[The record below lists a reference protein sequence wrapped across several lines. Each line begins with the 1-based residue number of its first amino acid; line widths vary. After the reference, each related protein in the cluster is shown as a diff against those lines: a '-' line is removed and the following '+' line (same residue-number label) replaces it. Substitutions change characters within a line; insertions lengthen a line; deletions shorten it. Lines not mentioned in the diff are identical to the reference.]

1 VRDSLDELE
10 RGGCVCHAANRMLS
24 SERISVACTVSG
36 LNNLRRL
43 RAFPAS
49 LRTGGAGVTPPRDI
63 GEMRRPDA
71 TPAGANYSMLSSSS
85 IITR

>member
-1 VRDSLDELE
+1 MRLPCREQDAFQ
-10 RGGCVCHAANRMLS
+10 RT
-24 SERISVACTVSG
+24 ISVACAVSG

-49 LRTGGAGVTPPRDI
+49 LRTGGAGVTARHRGRNEETGCD
-63 GEMRRPDA
+63 
-71 TPAGANYSMLSSSS
+71 TAGANYSMLSSSS

>member
-1 VRDSLDELE
+1 MRLPCREQDAFQ
-10 RGGCVCHAANRMLS
+10 RT
-24 SERISVACTVSG
+24 ISVACAVSG

-63 GEMRRPDA
+63 GGYRREMRRPDA
-71 TPAGANYSMLSSSS
+71 IPASAN
-85 IITR
+85 

>member
-1 VRDSLDELE
+1 MRLPCREQD
-10 RGGCVCHAANRMLS
+10 AS
-24 SERISVACTVSG
+24 SERISVACAVSG

-49 LRTGGAGVTPPRDI
+49 LRAGGAGVT
-63 GEMRRPDA
+63 
-71 TPAGANYSMLSSSS
+71 NYSMLSSSS